1 MTDTVARLNEAADHL
16 DWLYEGAKH
25 IPSDLIHD
33 RGFRMGLVCTKDQ
46 RPGQTVAQFFY
57 GGAAEVF
64 LTLRPEALPLLS
76 KLLRITAA
84 SHLCNLGTETAD
96 AVIALAG
103 HILKAKEEGTNHG

>member
-1 MTDTVARLNEAADHL
+1 MTDIVARLNAAADHL

-25 IPSDLIHD
+25 IPSDMIHD
-33 RGFRMGLVCTKDQ
+33 RDFRMGMVRADQ
-46 RPGQTVAQFFY
+46 WKVAQFFY

-64 LTLRPEALPLLS
+64 LTLGPDVLPLLS
-76 KLLRITAA
+76 KLLRTTAA

-96 AVIALAG
+96 AVVALAD